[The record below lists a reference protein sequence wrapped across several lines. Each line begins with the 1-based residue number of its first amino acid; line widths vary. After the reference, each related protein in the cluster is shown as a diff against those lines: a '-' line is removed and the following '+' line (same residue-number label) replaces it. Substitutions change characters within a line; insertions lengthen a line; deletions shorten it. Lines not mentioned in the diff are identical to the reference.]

1 MTKYFPN
8 SHLWS
13 PVNSPVEKMTYLWAG
28 HQQLSAGISLNL
40 QHIWRRYDTSAL
52 LDDSASSPRK
62 LIKNDEAYVVFF
74 SMIVW
79 WKPNLFPESKSFHI
93 FIRITEWSIPIWSS
107 FKVQIP
113 RKKLD
118 YNRLL
123 IYIYVVNAVLLKVRH
138 INCIS
143 PGTTSPEL
151 NSNRIHTDTI
161 PGTINA
167 TVWARSC

>member
-1 MTKYFPN
+1 MSKIFQWFIKWFGKDEKELQEIDKKMTKYFPN

-113 RKKLD
+113 RKKTGLQPAFNL
-118 YNRLL
+118 YLCSKCRT
-123 IYIYVVNAVLLKVRH
+123 LKSSSHKLYQSRF
-138 INCIS
+138 N
-143 PGTTSPEL
+143 
-151 NSNRIHTDTI
+151 
-161 PGTINA
+161 
-167 TVWARSC
+167 